1 MEGTTLRVLS
11 LDLGE
16 RRIGVA
22 VSDPTG
28 TIVTPVKAIVRKDS
42 EKRDVKAVSELVTL
56 YGAGAIVIGLPI
68 TLNGRL
74 GHAARLV
81 QNFIAALSLES
92 SVPIISQDE
101 RFSTVE
107 AERLLHESG
116 HVPSREKGLRDSASA
131 SVILQSY
138 LDRQGN

>member
-28 TIVTPVKAIVRKDS
+28 TIVTPVNAIVRTDS
-42 EKRDVKAVSELVTL
+42 EEKDVKFVLELVTL
-56 YGAGAIVIGLPI
+56 YGAGTIVVGLPI
-68 TLNGRL
+68 TLSGRL

-81 QNFIAALSLES
+81 RDFIAALSLES

-131 SVILQSY
+131 AVILQSY
-138 LDRQGN
+138 LNRQGN

>member
-1 MEGTTLRVLS
+1 MEGKTLRVLS

-16 RRIGVA
+16 KRIGVA

-28 TIVTPVKAIVRKDS
+28 TIVTPVNAIVRKDS
-42 EKRDVKAVSELVTL
+42 EEKDVKSVLELVTL
-56 YGAGAIVIGLPI
+56 YGPGTIVIGLPI
-68 TLNGRL
+68 TLSGRL
-74 GHAARLV
+74 GQTARLV
-81 QNFIAALSLES
+81 QDFISALSLKS
-92 SVPIISQDE
+92 SIPIVPQDE

-107 AERLLHESG
+107 AERLLREGG

-131 SVILQSY
+131 AIILQSY